1 MAMAT
6 PVVVSPQALEGI
18 EAIPGTDL
26 VLANDAAGFVT
37 AVSNLLSVTDTT
49 IGQVARAKVEKHYS
63 WPSNLARIEARL
75 ECI

>member
-37 AVSNLLSVTDTT
+37 AVSNLLDQSD
-49 IGQVARAKVEKHYS
+49 GALGKAARAKVEQLYS

-75 ECI
+75 ECS

>member
-1 MAMAT
+1 MAT

-26 VLANDAAGFVT
+26 VLAIDAAGFVAEVSALLAVANT
-37 AVSNLLSVTDTT
+37 A
-49 IGQVARAKVEKHYS
+49 IGQVARSKVEKLYS